1 MYKCAL
7 TVFRTKDII
16 NNSSKQVKY
25 LYRQKQ
31 LTLSN
36 NSNKL
41 CKKQGGL
48 HMAKDIIQKADDFEK
63 KIAQLKAKKAAFLA
77 KEKEAFKK
85 IDTRKKILVGAYF
98 VEQYKDRMPELS
110 KLLDPFLVRDDDRK
124 LFDLPIKEKPV
135 VKKTE

>member
-1 MYKCAL
+1 
-7 TVFRTKDII
+7 
-16 NNSSKQVKY
+16 
-25 LYRQKQ
+25 
-31 LTLSN
+31 
-36 NSNKL
+36 
-41 CKKQGGL
+41 
-48 HMAKDIIQKADDFEK
+48 MAKDIIQKADDFEK